1 MWTATVVVR
10 DPLAKDSSE
19 VAFVERGQP
28 VEILQADRPDE
39 ALAERVSLRRSHRD
53 RQDSQSH
60 RRHGTVDRG
69 RVDRIAIVDQKAM
82 RSLARDRG
90 AELLDR
96 PLGGRMGSDVPVRD
110 PARTDLQHDEDVQ
123 DSEAAGH
130 RNEEVA
136 GEDGVRVIS
145 DEGRPPLRGLTA
157 TRWPVAIE
165 KSIRPQ
171 VKTFI
176 PNSWR

>member
-19 VAFVERGQP
+19 VAFAERDQP
-28 VEILQADRPDE
+28 VETLPADRPDE
-39 ALAERVSLRRSHRD
+39 VAERAALRRSHGR
-53 RQDSQSH
+53 RRDSQAH

-69 RVDRIAIVDQKAM
+69 CVDRIAIVDQKAM

>member
-1 MWTATVVVR
+1 MWTAPVVVR
-10 DPLAKDSSE
+10 HPLAKDSSE
-19 VAFVERGQP
+19 MALVERDQP
-28 VEILQADRPDE
+28 VETLPTDRPDQ
-39 ALAERVSLRRSHRD
+39 ALAERVGLRRSHGRL
-53 RQDSQSH
+53 QNSQPH

-69 RVDRIAIVDQKAM
+69 GIDCIAIVDEKAM

-90 AELLDR
+90 AELLDG

-136 GEDGVRVIS
+136 GVVRQYS
-145 DEGRPPLRGLTA
+145 GRRGNQHGGTC
-157 TRWPVAIE
+157 VA
-165 KSIRPQ
+165 
-171 VKTFI
+171 
-176 PNSWR
+176 